1 MRGTGDGEEGLKP
14 EEFVGKLR
22 QAEVL
27 HGRGMPMSGDDLLAA
42 DDFDPFDTALD
53 HNFAVGIGWRRDSMP
68 AICRRCLTETVSG
81 VPRDPGC
88 GCGFADLSTLLT
100 DASAGRGPTMD
111 GHAHIL
117 AGVHPG
123 LPAKP
128 PLVETHGFNPKPRMN
143 NLHSN
148 DS

>member
-1 MRGTGDGEEGLKP
+1 
-14 EEFVGKLR
+14 
-22 QAEVL
+22 
-27 HGRGMPMSGDDLLAA
+27 
-42 DDFDPFDTALD
+42 
-53 HNFAVGIGWRRDSMP
+53 
-68 AICRRCLTETVSG
+68 
-81 VPRDPGC
+81 
-88 GCGFADLSTLLT
+88 
-100 DASAGRGPTMD
+100 MD